1 MTARAHILFD
11 TAIGA
16 CALVWGPGGIVGAQL
31 PEAGR
36 SQAEARLARRFPGST
51 LAAEEALPAVVG
63 AARARIQALMA
74 GEAVDIGDIPLDLA
88 GLDPFALQV
97 YAITR
102 AIPRG
107 ATLTYGT
114 VADRI
119 GAPRGAA
126 RAVGQAL
133 GHNPIPI
140 LIPCHRVLAAG
151 GGTGGFSASGGVDT
165 KFRILAIERARPEN
179 EAPSLF
185 DALPLAIKPRT

>member
-1 MTARAHILFD
+1 
-11 TAIGA
+11 
-16 CALVWGPGGIVGAQL
+16 
-31 PEAGR
+31 
-36 SQAEARLARRFPGST
+36 
-51 LAAEEALPAVVG
+51 
-63 AARARIQALMA
+63 MA